1 MRKIILLFAAI
12 ICLITLLNI
21 SSWKKNVGGFV
32 LNRTDKIEA
41 GLSIAGKKTGSFF
54 SFISEISKMKK
65 QNAELS
71 SKILSLEVD
80 RSKISELEYE
90 NKMLKQELGYAQ
102 ANKDHSLVPA
112 RIIGREPTNFL
123 DHVMLD
129 KGKNEGIASG
139 MAVVSGGVL
148 VGQVKDVYDDQSKVT
163 LITSKDSVILAMLQK
178 SRSKGI
184 LRGGISG
191 LLLEDITRD
200 SDFEKDEYVTTSGL
214 DGQLE
219 EGILIG
225 RATTIQSSSGELFKS
240 ISVEPLAD
248 LSKLELVFI
257 VQ

>member
-1 MRKIILLFAAI
+1 MKKTILFLIAL
-12 ICLITLLNI
+12 ICLIIFLSF

-32 LNRTDKIEA
+32 LNRTDKIES
-41 GLSIAGKKTGSFF
+41 GLSSAGKKTGNFF
-54 SFISEISKMKK
+54 SFFYRISQMKK

-90 NKMLKQELGYAQ
+90 NKLLKQELGYAQ
-102 ANKDHSLVPA
+102 QDKDHTLVPA

-123 DHVMLD
+123 DYVMLD
-129 KGKNEGIASG
+129 KGKNDGVTSE

-148 VGQVKDVYDDQSKVT
+148 VGQVKDVYDNQSKIT
-163 LITSKDSVILAMLQK
+163 LITSKDSIILAMLQN

-200 SDFEKDEYVTTSGL
+200 SGFEQNEYVITSGL
-214 DGQLE
+214 DGRLE

-225 RATTIQSSSGELFKS
+225 KATNIQSSSGELFKN

-257 VQ
+257 VK